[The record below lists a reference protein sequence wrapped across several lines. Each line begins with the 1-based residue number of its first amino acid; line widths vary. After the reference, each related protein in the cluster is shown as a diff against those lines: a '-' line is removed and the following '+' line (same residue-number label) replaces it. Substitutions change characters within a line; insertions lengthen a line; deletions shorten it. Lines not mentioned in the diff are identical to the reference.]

1 VTDGPSQIDP
11 IRLAQQKMR
20 RELPKRFYKEAGY
33 APGEAGFTVQL
44 DGKAART
51 PNRAVLTVPGERLA
65 AALAAEW
72 NAPQDVIAPTAM
84 PLTRIVNAAI
94 DGVAAN
100 MAAVRADIVAYAGSD
115 LLCYRAGSPAALVQR
130 QEAAWTPLINWAA
143 KELGARFIVVEGI
156 AHVAQAPQSLAA
168 IERALAGYDAFRLAA
183 IHTITTITG
192 SAIIALAVAR
202 ARLSAAE
209 AWTAA
214 GIDEDWQ
221 AEQWGEDPAARA
233 RRNERCRE
241 LEAAAFIL
249 ESAG

>member
-1 VTDGPSQIDP
+1 VTDSPDQTDP

-20 RELPKRFYKEAGY
+20 RQLPKRFYKHADYVPAEQ
-33 APGEAGFTVQL
+33 GFTVRL

-51 PNRAVLTVPGERLA
+51 PNRALLTVPDERLA
-65 AALAAEW
+65 ASIAAEW
-72 NAPQDVIAPTAM
+72 NAQEEMIVPTAM
-84 PLTRIVNAAI
+84 PLTRIVNTAI

-100 MAAVRADIVAYAGSD
+100 MTAVRADIVAYAGSD
-115 LLCYRAGSPAALVQR
+115 LLCYRAGSPAALVER
-130 QEAAWTPLINWAA
+130 QHAAWTPLTDWAA
-143 KELGARFIVVEGI
+143 EKLGARFVVVEGI
-156 AHVAQAPQSLAA
+156 THVAQAPGSLAA
-168 IERALAGYDAFRLAA
+168 IDRALAAHDAFRLAA

-202 ARLSAAE
+202 GRLSAAE

-214 GIDEDWQ
+214 GVDEDWQ

-233 RRNERCRE
+233 RRNERRRE

-249 ESAG
+249 ERTE